1 MKFHEISYLRHWET
15 DFLEASTMSDVNG
28 CGSTETAA
36 GPTTSSFCGVH
47 CQRPCGS
54 KMLNWLY
61 HINHGDEHVE
71 RSCVEKIKRNSLR
84 CINFCQSHSQSQ
96 LHQKILAFSS
106 IFHLRQLVHVCSTK
120 ISANYTDVSTS
131 SPNDTK
137 SAMVSKGNF
146 QNYIF

>member
-1 MKFHEISYLRHWET
+1 
-15 DFLEASTMSDVNG
+15 MSDVNG

-71 RSCVEKIKRNSLR
+71 RNCVEKN
-84 CINFCQSHSQSQ
+84 
-96 LHQKILAFSS
+96 QKKLLAMYQALSKSFAMSVAPNNSS
-106 IFHLRQLVHVCSTK
+106 ILIHFP
-120 ISANYTDVSTS
+120 S
-131 SPNDTK
+131 SPTCPCLFHKDLGKLHGRQHVITK
-137 SAMVSKGNF
+137 GYQKCDGE
-146 QNYIF
+146 